1 MRLRAVAFLLLCLFG
16 LSLVWAMQP
25 TRKRNTSRKR
35 QEDKRVY
42 LIHSDQ
48 LRYDQYRN
56 GDAQILVGNVHFR
69 HMGANLYC
77 DSANFFQQTNSFEAF
92 GHVKMLQGDTLK
104 LFSDY
109 AYYNEPELF
118 AHSRRNKHNH

>member
-1 MRLRAVAFLLLCLFG
+1 MRLRTVAFLLLCLFG

-25 TRKRNTSRKR
+25 TRKRNTTRKR

-42 LIHSDQ
+42 LVHSDQ

-69 HMGANLYC
+69 HMWDNL
-77 DSANFFQQTNSFEAF
+77 
-92 GHVKMLQGDTLK
+92 
-104 LFSDY
+104 
-109 AYYNEPELF
+109 
-118 AHSRRNKHNH
+118 